1 MEVSNELYPVGEEQT
16 KAMLEAGPDGP
27 IVMVNLLK
35 NTEKKRSTRT
45 AESTD
50 LSGREAYAVYGQ
62 AVAKLIQAHGGRVVF
77 AGNVSHLTIGAVD
90 ELWDDVALAQYP
102 SRGALLAMST
112 SAAYAEIAPHRE
124 AGLKGQLNIETTY
137 SQGFTGPP
145 DQDSEA
151 L

>member
-35 NTEKKRSTRT
+35 YREK
-45 AESTD
+45 AEYPDGRKTD
-50 LSGREAYAVYGQ
+50 LSGREAYAIYGQ

-90 ELWDDVALAQYP
+90 ELWDDVALAEYP
-102 SRGALLAMST
+102 NRGALVAMST

-137 SQGFTGPP
+137 SQGFTGAT
-145 DQDSEA
+145 DQDPEA
-151 L
+151 S

>member
-35 NTEKKRSTRT
+35 YREK
-45 AESTD
+45 AEYPDGRNTD
-50 LSGREAYAVYGQ
+50 LSGREAYAIYGQ

-90 ELWDDVALAQYP
+90 ELWDDVALAEYP
-102 SRGALLAMST
+102 NRGALVAMST

-137 SQGFTGPP
+137 SQGLAGPP
-145 DQDSEA
+145 DQDPEA